1 MLNQKTCCSKAEN
14 IAGKPLVSIV
24 MAVHNGEKYL
34 SEQVRSILDQ
44 TYRNIELIIADDVSS
59 DGSFRIAEEFAR
71 KDPRVTVRKNEKNL
85 GVTKNFLSALA
96 LSRGELICFSDQD
109 DIWAKEKLE
118 VLATLIEKDPR
129 NMLACSDLAIFDE
142 RLQAAPP
149 SFWTVAGIR
158 PPVGNVGELAF
169 LRNLAPGCSM
179 MFRREVRDCLLK
191 LSDGGPF
198 MHDHLAFVVGAAF
211 GRIVFTRKKLLRYR
225 QHGANL
231 IGAFHDSAINKERI
245 IRELTEKVEFVRK
258 APLDHARF
266 RLERL
271 LSFCECLRAG
281 GFFERL
287 SFLDHYFFLRDRRL
301 LDQMLGML
309 ECLAPTAYAAL
320 KKMGNKE
327 YLISLLKRIIFTGW
341 VILILSCFSGQ
352 FVVPKF
358 NQFLSWIR

>member
-1 MLNQKTCCSKAEN
+1 MGATSIHDPRL
-14 IAGKPLVSIV
+14 LVSV
-24 MAVHNGEKYL
+24 VLAVCNGKKYL
-34 SEQVRSILDQ
+34 SEQIRSILDQ
-44 TYRNIELIIADDVSS
+44 TYHNLELIIADDVSS
-59 DGSFRIAEEFAR
+59 DGSLQIAEEFAR
-71 KDPRVTVRKNEKNL
+71 MDPRVIIRKNEKNL
-85 GVTKNFLSALA
+85 GVTKNFLNALV

-109 DIWAKEKLE
+109 DIWEKEKLE
-118 VLATLIEKDPR
+118 VLTALIEKDPR
-129 NMLACSDLAIFDE
+129 NMLACSDLALFDE
-142 RLQAAPP
+142 RMQATLP
-149 SFWTVAGIR
+149 SFWAVAGIR
-158 PPVGNVGELAF
+158 PPMGDIGELAF

-198 MHDHLAFVVGAAF
+198 MHDHLAFVVGAVL
-211 GRIVFTRKKLLRYR
+211 GRVVFTKKKLLRYR

-231 IGAFHDSAINKERI
+231 IGAFHDSTITKERI
-245 IRELTEKVEFVRK
+245 IRELTEKVEFVRT

-287 SFLDHYFFLRDRRL
+287 SFLDHYLFLRDRRF

-309 ECLAPTAYAAL
+309 ECLAPSAYAAL
-320 KKMGNKE
+320 KKIGNKE
-327 YLISLLKRIIFTGW
+327 YLLSLLKRIIFIGW
-341 VILILSCFSGQ
+341 VILILSCFVGQ
-352 FVVPKF
+352 FVAPKF